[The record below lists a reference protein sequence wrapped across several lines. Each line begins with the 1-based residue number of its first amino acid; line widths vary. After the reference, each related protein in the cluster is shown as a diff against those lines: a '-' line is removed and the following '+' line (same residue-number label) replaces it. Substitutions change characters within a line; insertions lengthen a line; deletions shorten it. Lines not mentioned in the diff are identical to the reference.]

1 MAQMNYSTA
10 EGAYQRTQLLCCLE
24 AILDSGVT
32 PTVTTRLMNKSLDRI
47 AYQSLHVENA
57 F

>member
-10 EGAYQRTQLLCCLE
+10 EGAYQRPLCCLE

-32 PTVTTRLMNKSLDRI
+32 PTVTFN
-47 AYQSLHVENA
+47 E
-57 F
+57 